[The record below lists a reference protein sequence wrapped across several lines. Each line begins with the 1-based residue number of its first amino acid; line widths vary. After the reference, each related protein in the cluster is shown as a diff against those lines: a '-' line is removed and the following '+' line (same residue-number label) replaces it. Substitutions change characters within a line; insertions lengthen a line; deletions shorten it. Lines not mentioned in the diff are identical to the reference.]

1 MDASEWCLEGTR
13 AEMRQVNATEEVNG
27 VEMRQVNA
35 TEEET
40 GVEMRLELK

>member
-1 MDASEWCLEGTR
+1 VNI
-13 AEMRQVNATEEVNG
+13 AEEETG
-27 VEMRQVNA
+27 AEMRQVNA